1 MRWLTPSLIALSFTA
16 AACAPTGSA
25 PGVPTPQALCDEI
38 ERAAVDA
45 AAARERSEA
54 DFREAAEALMFV
66 LRVEGAGNRVEGEDR
81 ERLREMGGLPGARE
95 RTLALGASGAA
106 WCEASNG
113 FAPRVAAPA
122 MLAIDTG
129 LVSIDTA
136 EGRALMLAARMV
148 AEARYE
154 ECDTHVRDFTDLH
167 DERNADAVARFDE
180 GQTVR
185 EAALVEA
192 CRAAFGP
199 LAP

>member
-16 AACAPTGSA
+16 AACAPTRSA

-95 RTLALGASGAA
+95 RTLALAQARMLFPGLRAKNYRKSFDPHFLPQWICFYQTQAPISKPFFCPGGGRFFTLEALPAVYLTRPRQCYA
-106 WCEASNG
+106 WISPCEA
-113 FAPRVAAPA
+113 
-122 MLAIDTG
+122 
-129 LVSIDTA
+129 
-136 EGRALMLAARMV
+136 
-148 AEARYE
+148 
-154 ECDTHVRDFTDLH
+154 TDKIIVNTLPQCY
-167 DERNADAVARFDE
+167 A
-180 GQTVR
+180 
-185 EAALVEA
+185 
-192 CRAAFGP
+192 
-199 LAP
+199 